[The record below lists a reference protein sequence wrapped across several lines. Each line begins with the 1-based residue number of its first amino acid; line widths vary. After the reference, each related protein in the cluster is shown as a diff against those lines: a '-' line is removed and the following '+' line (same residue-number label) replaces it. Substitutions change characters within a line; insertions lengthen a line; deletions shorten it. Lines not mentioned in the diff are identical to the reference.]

1 MISLRGG
8 EYLLVALCWRTPGL
22 IYEVEEGVEIGGVE
36 LPVIRT

>member
-1 MISLRGG
+1 MSFKGG
-8 EYLLVALCWRTPGL
+8 KYLLVALCWWTPGL